1 MKFLNKISD
10 NVSKKVSDM
19 VGEKIDDKLLSSDDK
34 IEKLSKK
41 IEDMYQNDAS
51 PFDIVDCCCDLLS
64 IDPFNKL
71 AKEMK
76 VYAYRM
82 NKIYDLAEKECSN
95 LLKEYPY
102 DDFLLEQM
110 GLILYQSENYI
121 DSIPYFEKLIQKIP
135 SSEDLALDSKRNKAT
150 ALVNSYC
157 YDEAIEFCDKELKL
171 HRNDESLILI
181 KNEAVKKNYEYK
193 ENLKLEKKA
202 IERKEEESEP
212 IKILKMRYAKGEI
225 SKEEFEQM
233 KKDLE

>member
-10 NVSKKVSDM
+10 GLSKKVSDT
-19 VGEKIDDKLLSSDDK
+19 VGDEIGDKILSSDGK

-41 IEDMYQNDAS
+41 IDDMYQNDSA
-51 PFDIVDCCCDLLS
+51 PFDIIDCCLELLT
-64 IDPFNKL
+64 IDPFNKF
-71 AKEMK
+71 ANEMM
-76 VYAYRM
+76 VYGHRM
-82 NKIYDLAEKECSN
+82 EKLYDVAEHQCSN
-95 LLKEYPY
+95 LLKKYPN
-102 DDFLLEQM
+102 DIFLLEQM

-135 SSEDLALDSKRNKAT
+135 SSEDLALDSKRNKAA
-150 ALVNSYC
+150 ALANSYC

-193 ENLKLEKKA
+193 ENLKLEKQAK
-202 IERKEEESEP
+202 ERKEEESEP